1 MLIAHHCL
9 VNKIWDELVKERV
22 WESGSPGLVHHE
34 SWHIL
39 LLTRT
44 GWLMHLNT
52 GGIKVSFGGRN
63 YLYKI
68 SCCPKCAGCGLGV
81 TVPCWRLDGW
91 QGHWLNCSLPI
102 CTWHPDLTRHHC
114 PPDQDNSVPGLDIDG
129 FPSNVLVRGCLL
141 TAKDN
146 EECSSVMCEDM
157 ALLDTATESYR
168 IPLCRI
174 LIVLAGWTIT
184 PQALCSFKGL

>member
-1 MLIAHHCL
+1 MNLGTSCC
-9 VNKIWDELVKERV
+9 WQELF
-22 WESGSPGLVHHE
+22 GLCTSIQE
-34 SWHIL
+34 AS
-39 LLTRT
+39 RS
-44 GWLMHLNT
+44 N
-52 GGIKVSFGGRN
+52 FGRRN

-81 TVPCWRLDGW
+81 TVPWWRLDRW
-91 QGHWLNCSLPI
+91 QGHWLNNSLPI

-114 PPDQDNSVPGLDIDG
+114 PPDQNNSVPGLDIDG
-129 FPSNVLVRGCLL
+129 FPCNVHVRGCLL
-141 TAKDN
+141 TAKDI
-146 EECSSVMCEDM
+146 EECSSVMCEEM
-157 ALLDTATESYR
+157 ALLDAATLPRETKSYR